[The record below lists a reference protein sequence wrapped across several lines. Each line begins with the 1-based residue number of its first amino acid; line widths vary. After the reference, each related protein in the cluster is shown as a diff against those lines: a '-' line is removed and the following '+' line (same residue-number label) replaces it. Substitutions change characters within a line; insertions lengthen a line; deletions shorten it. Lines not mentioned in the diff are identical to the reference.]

1 VEVCKPMAPPK
12 LLLVDPMA
20 TLHLPVLLG
29 PPRPN
34 VAMPD
39 AGRFDRKHEVEGKLS
54 AVIALQLADPEGE
67 RPLELDQERQAGAL
81 VKPSVEA
88 QDPKARAV
96 VQGRV
101 LERPASRN
109 LHELNVHL
117 DAFARLRLLEE
128 LHLPGDPL
136 PRPPKTRDAEIAK
149 NALDRAHGNADVV
162 NAAKPELS
170 PGGAVGEFPARLADR
185 LDDRRGH
192 AAAPTTGITRDEPL
206 EAPLAPP
213 HAPAPNRPHA
223 DPESA
228 CGRCRPM
235 EPCEVEHHQSLS
247 YSPPVLHPHLHIA
260 QSNHRSPPLR
270 QLGCPSKQRR
280 SISGRYFSLLSP
292 DLTLSTLRPK
302 ISPVTARTSAA
313 AGRPREREAMQP

>member
-1 VEVCKPMAPPK
+1 PCSKGAGRLVEVCKPMAPPK

-117 DAFARLRLLEE
+117 DAFAGLRLLEE
-128 LHLPGDPL
+128 LHLPGDP
-136 PRPPKTRDAEIAK
+136 RSEEHTS
-149 NALDRAHGNADVV
+149 
-162 NAAKPELS
+162 EL
-170 PGGAVGEFPARLADR
+170 
-185 LDDRRGH
+185 
-192 AAAPTTGITRDEPL
+192 
-206 EAPLAPP
+206 
-213 HAPAPNRPHA
+213 
-223 DPESA
+223 
-228 CGRCRPM
+228 
-235 EPCEVEHHQSLS
+235 QSLA
-247 YSPPVLHPHLHIA
+247 YLVC
-260 QSNHRSPPLR
+260 R
-270 QLGCPSKQRR
+270 
-280 SISGRYFSLLSP
+280 LL
-292 DLTLSTLRPK
+292 LEK
-302 ISPVTARTSAA
+302 K
-313 AGRPREREAMQP
+313 